1 MNAREF
7 FDRVSEMRRLQRLA
21 AVGESFVS
29 QCREAEAYIDKEIK
43 MVNIIIA
50 FKEKGYE
57 IHK

>member
-21 AVGESFVS
+21 AVDESFVP

-43 MVNIIIA
+43 MVNIILA

-57 IHK
+57 IQK